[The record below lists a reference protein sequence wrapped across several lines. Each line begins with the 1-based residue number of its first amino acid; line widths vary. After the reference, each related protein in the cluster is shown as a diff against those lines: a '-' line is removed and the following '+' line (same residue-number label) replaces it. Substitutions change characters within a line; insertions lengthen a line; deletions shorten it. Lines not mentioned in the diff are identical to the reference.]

1 MSNSCKLV
9 YQQETYSIIL
19 NDAEYTLNI
28 IEENDWVDYSL
39 TDSDGNKVDDDEL
52 YDDLMELYH
61 NRN

>member
-9 YQQETYSIIL
+9 YQQETYSIIY
-19 NDAEYTLNI
+19 NDAEYTLSI

-52 YDDLMELYH
+52 YDALMELYH
-61 NRN
+61 NRD

>member
-9 YQQETYSIIL
+9 YQQETYSIIY

-28 IEENDWVDYSL
+28 TEADDWVNYEL
-39 TDSDGNKVDDDEL
+39 TDSDGHEVDDDEL

-61 NRN
+61 DRN

>member
-61 NRN
+61 NRV

>member
-19 NDAEYTLNI
+19 NDVEYTLNI
-28 IEENDWVDYSL
+28 IEEDDWVNYEL
-39 TDSDGNKVDDDEL
+39 TDSEGNEVEDSDL

-61 NRN
+61 QM

>member
-9 YQQETYSIIL
+9 YQQETYSIIY

-52 YDDLMELYH
+52 YDALMELYH
-61 NRN
+61 EM

>member
-9 YQQETYSIIL
+9 YQQETYSIIY

>member
-19 NDAEYTLNI
+19 NDVEYTLNI
-28 IEENDWVDYSL
+28 TESDDWVNYEL
-39 TDSDGNKVDDDEL
+39 VDSDGAEVEDNVL

-61 NRN
+61 EM

>member
-19 NDAEYTLNI
+19 NDVEYTLNI
-28 IEENDWVDYSL
+28 IEEDDWVDYSL

-61 NRN
+61 NRD

>member
-9 YQQETYSIIL
+9 YQQETYSIIY

-28 IEENDWVDYSL
+28 IEEDDWVDYSL

-52 YDDLMELYH
+52 YDALMELYH
-61 NRN
+61 EM

>member
-28 IEENDWVDYSL
+28 IEEDDWVDYSL

>member
-9 YQQETYSIIL
+9 YQQETYSIIY

-39 TDSDGNKVDDDEL
+39 TDSDGNEVDDDEL

-61 NRN
+61 DRD

>member
-9 YQQETYSIIL
+9 YQQETYSIIY

-61 NRN
+61 NRD

>member
-9 YQQETYSIIL
+9 YQQETYSIIY

-39 TDSDGNKVDDDEL
+39 TDSEGNEVEDSEL

-61 NRN
+61 NRD

>member
-28 IEENDWVDYSL
+28 IEEDDWVDYSL

-52 YDDLMELYH
+52 YDALMELYH
-61 NRN
+61 EM

>member
-9 YQQETYSIIL
+9 YQQETYSIIY

-28 IEENDWVDYSL
+28 IEEDDWVDYSL

>member
-1 MSNSCKLV
+1 MNNSCKLV
-9 YQQETYSIIL
+9 YQQQTYSIIL

-61 NRN
+61 DRN

>member
-9 YQQETYSIIL
+9 YQQETYSIIY

-61 NRN
+61 DRD

>member
-1 MSNSCKLV
+1 MNNSCKLV

-19 NDAEYTLNI
+19 NDVEYTLNI
-28 IEENDWVDYSL
+28 IEEDDWVDYSL

-61 NRN
+61 NRD

>member
-19 NDAEYTLNI
+19 NDVEYTLNI
-28 IEENDWVDYSL
+28 TESDDWVNYEL
-39 TDSDGNKVDDDEL
+39 TDSDSHEVEDNVL

-61 NRN
+61 EM

>member
-19 NDAEYTLNI
+19 NDVEYTLNI
-28 IEENDWVDYSL
+28 TESDDWVNYEL
-39 TDSDGNKVDDDEL
+39 VDSDGHEVEDNVL

-61 NRN
+61 EM

>member
-9 YQQETYSIIL
+9 YQQETYSIIY

-28 IEENDWVDYSL
+28 IEEDDWVNYAL
-39 TDSDGNKVDDDEL
+39 TDSEGNEVEDSEL

>member
-19 NDAEYTLNI
+19 NDVEYTLNI
-28 IEENDWVDYSL
+28 TESDDWVNYEL
-39 TDSDGNKVDDDEL
+39 VDSDGAEVEDNVL

-61 NRN
+61 DRN

>member
-19 NDAEYTLNI
+19 NDVEYTLNI
-28 IEENDWVDYSL
+28 TESDDWTNYELV
-39 TDSDGNKVDDDEL
+39 DSDGREVEDNVL

-61 NRN
+61 EM

>member
-19 NDAEYTLNI
+19 NDVEYTLNI
-28 IEENDWVDYSL
+28 TESDDWVNYEL
-39 TDSDGNKVDDDEL
+39 VDSDGREVEDNVL

-61 NRN
+61 EM

>member
-9 YQQETYSIIL
+9 YQQETYSIIY

-52 YDDLMELYH
+52 YDTLMELYH
-61 NRN
+61 EM

>member
-19 NDAEYTLNI
+19 NDVEYTLNI

-61 NRN
+61 EM

>member
-61 NRN
+61 NRD

>member
-19 NDAEYTLNI
+19 NDVEYTLNI
-28 IEENDWVDYSL
+28 TESDDWVNYEL
-39 TDSDGNKVDDDEL
+39 TDSDGHEVEDNVL

-61 NRN
+61 EM

>member
-9 YQQETYSIIL
+9 YQQETYSIIY

-52 YDDLMELYH
+52 YDDLMDLY
-61 NRN
+61 NDRD

>member
-9 YQQETYSIIL
+9 YQQETYSIIY
-19 NDAEYTLNI
+19 NDAEYTLSI

-61 NRN
+61 DRN

>member
-28 IEENDWVDYSL
+28 IEEDDWVDYSL

-61 NRN
+61 NRD